1 MTTPGL
7 EMGHR
12 PGLGHRLIGNAA
24 ARRDLVLAAALT
36 VFATVLYQ
44 QAALLPPPFFDP
56 LGSAAVPKFV
66 ALVLLALA
74 LGLVVQRALG
84 ITEGGMAMPEG
95 ATDEAPVRPAPL
107 AAIGAII
114 LPILYVASMQ
124 AGWLAFAQASSLF
137 VIALG
142 GLFARWQWRNLVLL
156 VPLALLTGYGLDY
169 IFTEILYVDLPQ
181 RSLLTGG

>member
-1 MTTPGL
+1 M
-7 EMGHR
+7 
-12 PGLGHRLIGNAA
+12 
-24 ARRDLVLAAALT
+24 LAVALA
-36 VFATVLYQ
+36 VFAAVLYQ
-44 QAALLPPPFFDP
+44 QATLLPPPFFDP

-74 LGLVVQRALG
+74 LGLVVQRAFGLTG
-84 ITEGGMAMPEG
+84 GGMAMPTST
-95 ATDEAPVRPAPL
+95 TDEPTVRPAPL

-137 VIALG
+137 VLALG
-142 GLFARWQWRNLVLL
+142 GLFARWRLRNLALL
-156 VPLALLTGYGLDY
+156 LPLALLTGYGLDY

-181 RSLLTGG
+181 RSALTGG

>member
-1 MTTPGL
+1 M
-7 EMGHR
+7 
-12 PGLGHRLIGNAA
+12 
-24 ARRDLVLAAALT
+24 LAAALA
-36 VFATVLYQ
+36 VFAAVLYR

-74 LGLVVQRALG
+74 LGLVVQRAFGLAG
-84 ITEGGMAMPEG
+84 GGMAMP
-95 ATDEAPVRPAPL
+95 AHTSDEAPVRSAPL

-137 VIALG
+137 VLALG
-142 GLFARWQWRNLVLL
+142 GLFARWRWRNLVLL
-156 VPLALLTGYGLDY
+156 VPVALLTGYGLDY

-181 RSLLTGG
+181 RSALTGG